1 MIRDFLFENME
12 DIDLDEIWFQQD
24 GATCH
29 TANATIELL
38 KTKFGEKIIS
48 RNGPVNWP
56 QRSCDVTPLDYFL
69 WGYAKSKV
77 YADKPATIDALENN
91 IMRTIRDISPEMLE
105 KVTQNWTSRIQ
116 FLKNSCGGHMPEI
129 IFKC

>member
-1 MIRDFLFENME
+1 ME
-12 DIDLDEIWFQQD
+12 PKQLSVLQ
-24 GATCH
+24 TV
-29 TANATIELL
+29 TIELL

-48 RNGPVNWP
+48 RNWPVNWP
-56 QRSCDVTPLDYFL
+56 PRSCDVTPLDYFL

-116 FLKNSCGGHMPEI
+116 FLKNSRGGHMPEI

>member
-56 QRSCDVTPLDYFL
+56 PRSCDVTPLDYFL

-91 IMRTIRDISPEMLE
+91 IMRTIRDISPGMLE
-105 KVTQNWTSRIQ
+105 K
-116 FLKNSCGGHMPEI
+116 
-129 IFKC
+129 